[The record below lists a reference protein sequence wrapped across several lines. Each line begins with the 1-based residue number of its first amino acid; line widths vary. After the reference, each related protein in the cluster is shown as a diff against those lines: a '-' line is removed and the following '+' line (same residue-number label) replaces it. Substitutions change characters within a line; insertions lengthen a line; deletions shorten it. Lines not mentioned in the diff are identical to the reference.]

1 MGVRKRSR
9 VPGCSVEGPRRL
21 GAAGPLLEDWDI
33 ISPRE
38 VAAAEPLPERR
49 SLLAAA
55 LPFTQALL
63 AQVSGTGA
71 SGGVPRVPR
80 PAETLWSAPATLAVP
95 VPSRCFWFPSAL
107 LLRS

>member
-1 MGVRKRSR
+1 M
-9 VPGCSVEGPRRL
+9 PGCSVEGPRPL

-38 VAAAEPLPERR
+38 VAAVEPLPERR

-63 AQVSGTGA
+63 AQVSGTWV
-71 SGGVPRVPR
+71 SRGGPWVPP
-80 PAETLWSAPATLAVP
+80 P
-95 VPSRCFWFPSAL
+95 C
-107 LLRS
+107 

>member
-1 MGVRKRSR
+1 MGVRKLSGIRVR
-9 VPGCSVEGPRRL
+9 KGTQVPGCPVEGPRHP

-63 AQVSGTGA
+63 AQVSGTSA
-71 SGGVPRVPR
+71 SGGGPWVR
-80 PAETLWSAPATLAVP
+80 PP
-95 VPSRCFWFPSAL
+95 C
-107 LLRS
+107 